1 MTMRYALLFTLLLS
15 APADSAQD
23 DSKQVLARAL
33 AEATRTAEEMSLDE
47 IWGAA
52 YTLSESTLDLA
63 EVNFDALVDDALA
76 VGGRPSGARLF
87 LTALRLEG
95 DDAPTDLLIGQL
107 REIYASDNPDH
118 RVAALE
124 LLRRDDFKRADPDL
138 LEALI
143 SDLLTE
149 AQDIDTAPLERME
162 FAVTAHSRGGGSEK
176 RASRGVLSGFLR
188 SGDPTL
194 RAKAA
199 LSLAEIGDMT
209 TATDELYRLAGRP
222 GRDGELAAAY
232 LKTEDVRRHL
242 NREVINQRKLYAEL
256 LENGLNRED
265 GDDDDRL
272 ESLIRL
278 IQARHLEADNLDRER
293 LIESALA
300 GMLKSLDQ
308 HSSYMPAKTYGKFTA
323 DLQAI
328 YGGIGAYVGMDPD
341 TAIFTV
347 TRPIFGGPAYRASI
361 SAGDRIVK
369 IDDWSTIG
377 HTQDDIV
384 RRLKGEPGTDV
395 KIYLW
400 RQGDDPETLELPTE
414 DMSVTVTRELV
425 TIPTVFSEML
435 PGDIGLVELTQFNEV
450 ASREVQAKL
459 DELLEQGARGIVLD
473 LRSNPGGL
481 LREARGV
488 ADLFLPRRKLVVTT
502 DSRVNEP
509 EELFTRRPATVP
521 EDMPVVVLVNR
532 HSASAS
538 EIVAGALQDHDR
550 AVIIGQRT
558 FGKGSVQNLL
568 PFGQDDVSIDE
579 NGNRRHDEW
588 ENLQIDHDEDGEF
601 DFAPRVKLT
610 IARYLLPS
618 GRSIHRELDEE
629 GTIKDPGGVEPDKE
643 VIPRRWQ
650 AWQAREITRLTK
662 LKTVKEF
669 AEGHYERDPGRMAQL
684 AICDDRDPSNYEGFD
699 EFYGGLKTHLTAE
712 DVRLLVRRELRRLI
726 QDERGYEYPR
736 GDFQEDSQV
745 QEALKHFFEEFGEDP
760 MGHPEYASTLL
771 PPENDLLLA
780 PISLASKKQ
789 FLRDAHDLVASAKL
803 NKEMDE
809 GTLEKIEA
817 LLEELD
823 S

>member
-1 MTMRYALLFTLLLS
+1 MTMRYALLFTLLLT
-15 APADSAQD
+15 APQVSAQD
-23 DSKQVLARAL
+23 ASKDILSRAL
-33 AEATRTAEEMSLDE
+33 TEATRKADGMSLE
-47 IWGAA
+47 ELWGQA
-52 YTLSESTLDLA
+52 YSLSEISLDLE
-63 EVNFDALVDDALA
+63 EVDLDALVDEALA
-76 VGGRPSGARLF
+76 VEGRGSGALLF

-95 DDAPTDLLIGQL
+95 EDAPLDRLIGHL
-107 REIYASDNPDH
+107 KELYASENPEH

-124 LLRRDDFKRADPDL
+124 LLRRDEFRRADPDR
-138 LEALI
+138 LEELI
-143 SDLLTE
+143 EDLLSR
-149 AQDIDTAPLERME
+149 ARDIDTPPLERME
-162 FAVTAHSRGGGSEK
+162 LAVTAHSRGGGADK
-176 RASRGVLSGFLR
+176 RASRGVLSEFLESR
-188 SGDPTL
+188 DPSL

-209 TATDELYRLAGRP
+209 SATDELTRLAARP

-232 LKTEDVRRHL
+232 LHTEDVRRHL

-256 LENGLNRED
+256 LENGINREED
-265 GDDDDRL
+265 SDEDRV

-278 IQARHLEADNLDRER
+278 IQARHLEADNLEREE
-293 LIESALA
+293 LVEAALA

-308 HSSYMPAKTYGKFTA
+308 HSSYMPAKSYGKFTA
-323 DLQAI
+323 ELQAI

-341 TAIFTV
+341 TSIFTV
-347 TRPIFGGPAYRASI
+347 TRPIFGGPAYNASI
-361 SAGDRIVK
+361 TAGDRIVK

-377 HTQDDIV
+377 HSQDDIV

-395 KIYLW
+395 KIYIW
-400 RQGDDPETLELPTE
+400 RQGDDPEALELPTE
-414 DMSVTVTRELV
+414 EMAVTITRELV
-425 TIPTVFSEML
+425 TIPTVFGEML

-450 ASREVQAKL
+450 ASREVQAKIG
-459 DELLEQGARGIVLD
+459 ELLEQGARGILLD

-502 DSRVNEP
+502 DSRVKEP
-509 EELFTRRPATVP
+509 EELYTRRPAVVP

-550 AVIIGQRT
+550 AIVIGQRT

-588 ENLQIDHDEDGEF
+588 ENLRIDHDEDGEF

-618 GRSIHRELDEE
+618 GRSIHRELDKE
-629 GTIKDPGGVEPDKE
+629 GTIKDPGGVEPDQE

-650 AWQAREITRLTK
+650 AWQLREITRLTK
-662 LKTVKEF
+662 LKSVKAF
-669 AEGHYERDPGRMAQL
+669 AEDHYERDPNRMSQL

-699 EFYGGLKTHLTAE
+699 EFYSGLETYLSTE
-712 DVRLLVRRELRRLI
+712 DVRLLVRREVRRVI

-745 QEALKHFFEEFGEDP
+745 QAALEHFFETFGEDP
-760 MGHPEYASTLL
+760 MQHPEYASTLL
-771 PPENDLLLA
+771 PRGNDDLKV
-780 PISLASKKQ
+780 PITLASKDQ
-789 FLRDAHDLVASAKL
+789 FLREAHDLLAGARL
-803 NKEMDE
+803 NEELDE
-809 GTLEKIEA
+809 ETLGKIEA